1 MSRIPTRRS
10 FLAAVG
16 AGSFAMAGCTGIVGE
31 DEPGGQ
37 AGTPPRTETESPP
50 TTTAGEPTTTTP
62 GEPEGPGTL
71 VEDFEDLEGWDT
83 IDGTVEAETNDA
95 FAGSQSVRIENPQ
108 GGAAGIEKRYPDG
121 LDLSADDLS
130 IAVKME
136 KPAVGKLAV
145 EYLAPYRGDHLTT
158 HRYIVEDLDDWAR
171 VDLGYTAADGTPD
184 LSNVKALRILVL
196 TQDEPIRFWIDDLRK
211 SKKPDRGKVVLT
223 FDDAHATQY
232 DVAFP
237 ELQERDV
244 PGVAAVIPGAVGT
257 PENLT
262 VPQLREMRDA
272 GWDVSSHPQEGEP
285 LTAYPKAEQRRKME
299 AAKTWLEQRGFADG
313 SRFFFAPY
321 DRVDGATLELVD
333 ELHEYGFVFGAS
345 PNGAPPAGEKV
356 VSRVYGRDVAGV
368 KRLVELAASYG
379 QMVVINYGAI
389 GEEFDITPE
398 MFRDVLDHVESQN
411 VDVVTPS
418 GLLEM
423 E

>member
-1 MSRIPTRRS
+1 MRGIPSRRS

-16 AGSFAMAGCTGIVGE
+16 AGSFAMAGCTGLTG
-31 DEPGGQ
+31 DGQPGDT
-37 AGTPPRTETESPP
+37 AGTPTSTETESPP
-50 TTTAGEPTTTTP
+50 TTTAGEPTTATP
-62 GEPEGPGTL
+62 AEPQGPGTL

-83 IDGTVEAETNDA
+83 IDGTVEAEANDA
-95 FAGSQSVRIENPQ
+95 FAGSQSVRIENPK
-108 GGAAGIEKRYPDG
+108 GGAAGIQKRYPDG
-121 LDLSADDLS
+121 LDLSTDNLS

-136 KPAVGKLAV
+136 RPAVGKLAV

-171 VDLGYTAADGTPD
+171 VDLGYTGEDGTPD

-196 TQDEPIRFWIDDLRK
+196 TQDEPIRFWVDDLRK
-211 SKKPDRGKVVLT
+211 SEKPDRGRVMLT
-223 FDDAHATQY
+223 FDDAHVTQY

-237 ELQERDV
+237 ELQGREM

-257 PENLT
+257 SENLT

-272 GWDVSSHPQEGEP
+272 GWDVSSHPQDGEP
-285 LTAYPKAEQRRKME
+285 LTAYPKSEQRRKME
-299 AAKTWLEQRGFADG
+299 DAKTWLEQRGFADG

-321 DRVDGATLELVD
+321 DSVNGATLSLID

-368 KRLVELAASYG
+368 KSLLDLAASYG
-379 QMVVINYGAI
+379 QMLVINYGAI
-389 GEEFDITPE
+389 GEEYDVTPA
-398 MFRDVLDHVESQN
+398 MLRDVLDYVESKDL
-411 VDVVTPS
+411 DVVTPS